1 VTAQALEQSVLESK
15 DKDQLLAI
23 AKALGLKAS
32 ARNKKAEIIDQ
43 ILTTTGSESSGD
55 SPAAPATVTSGASG
69 SSGSSRTA
77 SPTTVR
83 GDESATT
90 STNPLNGRGSTGSSA
105 SYAPLDEDPPA
116 DWELEV
122 GAAEDDEPPHAAS
135 SRTAAPE
142 SINGDDSAAGST
154 GGPSVTTPSSGERGS
169 NGRTDVRQVGGQPGQ
184 RQGGGQSGGQQG
196 GGQSAGGQ
204 HGQTQQRPA
213 GPGGGGGLAPGE
225 EDTDSR
231 NRRRRRRRKGKGGQE
246 GPQGDDRDLLEA
258 EEPISNEPIPVGG
271 YLDMRDEGYGFLRV
285 NGYLPSRD
293 DAYIPVKL
301 ARQYGLRKG
310 DQITGLGRPAG
321 RNEKNPALL
330 EIHTVNGLDPEASR
344 ARPRFEDLTALFPDE
359 RLVLEDPSE
368 PSNMMARIIDL
379 ISPIGKGQRG
389 IIVSPPKAGKTTVM
403 KAIASSIEKNN
414 PDVRL
419 IVLLI
424 DERPEEVTDIR
435 RLVKGEVISST
446 FDRPSEEHTQVAEMA
461 IEKAKRMVEMGE
473 DVVVILD
480 GITRLSRAYNLAA
493 PASGRILSGGI
504 DAGALYPPKKFFG
517 AARNVEE
524 GGSLTIL
531 ATALVETNSR
541 MDEAIFEEF
550 KGTGNMELRLDR
562 RLAERRIYPAIDV
575 DASSTRHEEL
585 LFDRKQLQ
593 MVWKLR
599 RVLSGLAADGN
610 AAPGLE
616 LLMDRLKTFRT
627 NDEFLNE
634 IGKTPTM

>member
-1 VTAQALEQSVLESK
+1 M
-15 DKDQLLAI
+15 
-23 AKALGLKAS
+23 
-32 ARNKKAEIIDQ
+32 
-43 ILTTTGSESSGD
+43 
-55 SPAAPATVTSGASG
+55 
-69 SSGSSRTA
+69 
-77 SPTTVR
+77 
-83 GDESATT
+83 
-90 STNPLNGRGSTGSSA
+90 
-105 SYAPLDEDPPA
+105 
-116 DWELEV
+116 
-122 GAAEDDEPPHAAS
+122 
-135 SRTAAPE
+135 
-142 SINGDDSAAGST
+142 AAG
-154 GGPSVTTPSSGERGS
+154 GIAV
-169 NGRTDVRQVGGQPGQ
+169 
-184 RQGGGQSGGQQG
+184 
-196 GGQSAGGQ
+196 
-204 HGQTQQRPA
+204 
-213 GPGGGGGLAPGE
+213 GE
-225 EDTDSR
+225 EDGDSR

-246 GPQGDDRDLLEA
+246 GPQGDDRDLLEV
-258 EEPISNEPIPVGG
+258 EEPISNEPVKVGG
-271 YLDMRDEGYGFLRV
+271 YLDMREEGYGFLRV

-344 ARPRFEDLTALFPDE
+344 TRPRFEDLTALFPDE

-634 IGKTPTM
+634 IGKTPGDVTTQPHRSVCFRLPRAASDADRLRGLGRRYTEQSISRSQ